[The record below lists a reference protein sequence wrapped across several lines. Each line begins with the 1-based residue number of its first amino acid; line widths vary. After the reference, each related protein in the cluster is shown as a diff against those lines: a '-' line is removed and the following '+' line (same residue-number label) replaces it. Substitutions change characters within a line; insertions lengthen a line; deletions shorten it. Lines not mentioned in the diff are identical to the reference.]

1 MQLPDEIISYQY
13 QSLLVPASA
22 EWNPSTELKA
32 THFLPP
38 ARLKEL
44 IPRVLQVRSQVATE
58 RDLEKPQAE
67 AQGVEPGFIDL
78 PQKTLDDFRRKD
90 TQSTLGHVFRLATF
104 LREQVDR
111 VIVLGAGGACLGAEA
126 LFRALRSTYHNEL
139 PPESRPGL
147 PRVYFESNSADND
160 ALRDLLELLETTCV
174 DPELR
179 EERWGVVVIS
189 KSGGTLETAAAL
201 RVFQRDAREY
211 YSSRS
216 DRLKK
221 LFLAVTGPDGKLR
234 ARCKADGAQ
243 DEDVLT
249 IPQNVGDLYSV
260 FTPAGLLPAAV
271 LGLDLRALLL
281 GAAAMTKLF
290 LEEPFE
296 RNPVL
301 QYAAVN
307 YLMSEEIHKPVRV
320 LSVWSRKL
328 ELLGRWYEHLIA
340 GSLSKQGRGP
350 LPLTALQPRDSH
362 SSAQQSL
369 EGRRDRMI
377 NNLVVK
383 TPTSTPIEVGVSDRN
398 EDGLNSLG
406 RKTLPNLVEATRA
419 AAAQAY
425 SDNIRPSADI
435 LVPTISEH
443 TMGQLLQMLM
453 LGTAVEGRLM
463 GINPYGQPGVEAS
476 RRRVHES
483 LKI

>member
-22 EWNPSTELKA
+22 EWNPSAELKA
-32 THFLPP
+32 AHFLPP

-44 IPRVLQVRSQVATE
+44 IPRVLQVRSQVAAE

-67 AQGVEPGFIDL
+67 GQGLEPGFIDL
-78 PQKTLDDFRRKD
+78 PQKALDDFRRHD
-90 TQSTLGHVFRLATF
+90 TQSVLGHVFRLATF

-111 VIVLGAGGACLGAEA
+111 VIVLGSGGACLGSEA

-139 PPESRPGL
+139 PPEARPGL
-147 PRVYFESNSADND
+147 PRVYFESNNADND

-179 EERWGVVVIS
+179 EERWGVVVVS

-234 ARCKADGAQ
+234 ARCKADGVA

-260 FTPAGLLPAAV
+260 FTPGGLLPAAV

-281 GAAAMTKLF
+281 GASAMTKLF

-307 YLMSEEIHKPVRV
+307 YLMAEEVRKPVRV

-328 ELLGRWYEHLIA
+328 EALGRWYEHLLA

-350 LPLTALQPRDSH
+350 IPSTALQTRDLH
-362 SSAQQSL
+362 STAQQSL

-377 NNLVVK
+377 NNLIVK

-406 RKTLPNLVEATRA
+406 RKTLPNLADAARA

-453 LGTAVEGRLM
+453 LATAVEGRMM
-463 GINPYGQPGVEAS
+463 GVNPYGQPGVEAF
-476 RRRVHES
+476 RRRVQEG
-483 LKI
+483 LKT